1 MDLHPSSTPAPQD
14 KSEEKIKQ
22 EQDELK
28 KMSKKT
34 SKGSQGKDSKKT
46 SIFALRTTISQEK
59 SVATLI
65 EKRVEGNPEAN
76 IKAVLAPEALNG
88 YVFIEAPSQ
97 REVNMIITGIPHV
110 RGKVV
115 GKIEIDELNEFLIPK
130 PSTEGI
136 NKGDIVEIIGGPF
149 KSERAKVT
157 RIDPDKEEVVLEL
170 IESAYPIPVKVHAD
184 YVKLVEKGEG
194 EGENI

>member
-1 MDLHPSSTPAPQD
+1 M
-14 KSEEKIKQ
+14 
-22 EQDELK
+22 
-28 KMSKKT
+28 
-34 SKGSQGKDSKKT
+34 SKKT
-46 SIFALRTTISQEK
+46 SIFALRTTIGQEK
-59 SVATLI
+59 SVASLI
-65 EKRVEGNPEAN
+65 EKRMEGNPEAN
-76 IKAVLAPEALNG
+76 IKAILAPESLNG

-97 REVNMIITGIPHV
+97 REVNIIITGIPHV

-115 GKIEIDELNEFLIPK
+115 GKIDIDELNDFLIPK

-136 NKGDIVEIIGGPF
+136 DKGDIVEIVGGPF

-194 EGENI
+194 DVEREKM